1 MVLLE
6 IYLDRIWCLPF
17 KRDAPWA
24 VDMNALA
31 DGPGVQRMQIV
42 AGKIHI
48 PQVTGCVQELESVIA
63 SLDQFGIHLGAP
75 SGLEYLL
82 EALVPE
88 ARDHLSNVACRAS
101 HCQLLHY
108 TSTIGGFTTSLKCG

>member
-1 MVLLE
+1 M
-6 IYLDRIWCLPF
+6 
-17 KRDAPWA
+17 
-24 VDMNALA
+24 
-31 DGPGVQRMQIV
+31 QRMQIV

-63 SLDQFGIHLGAP
+63 SLDQFGIDLGAP
-75 SGLEYLL
+75 SGLEQLL

-108 TSTIGGFTTSLKCG
+108 TALSEDLRGGFAIFLELPGDSAENVAHTEHAADNP